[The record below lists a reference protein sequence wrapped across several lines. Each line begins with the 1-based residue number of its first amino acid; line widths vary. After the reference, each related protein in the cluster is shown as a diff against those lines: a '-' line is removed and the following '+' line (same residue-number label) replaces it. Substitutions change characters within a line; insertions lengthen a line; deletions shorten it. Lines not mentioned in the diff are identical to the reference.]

1 MDNAFGQ
8 WLSRWWVNPTIA
20 ACSAADIDLLAWS
33 TTYVDLLIQA
43 PMESSGSLVRLLK
56 SIENADY
63 FGFRRPHITIELP
76 SEVDPPTWDYLQN
89 LIWPPLD
96 WSGAPH
102 ASQVTLRHRI
112 SRRTMTEY
120 EASARLVE
128 SFYPARTKS
137 SHVLLLS
144 PQVELSPLYY
154 HFVIYSLLEYKYSA
168 HGQVAKDAPNI
179 LGFSLELP
187 SFYLNDTTPFAPPV
201 KKGEPTPF
209 LWQSP
214 NSNAAL
220 YFGDRWIE
228 FHSFLTARLSKPP
241 PARRKSISEKHPAW
255 LEFLLEFMR
264 ARGYSLIYP
273 NFASDE
279 DSIATIH
286 DELYQ
291 VPEEFP
297 EKTQATDSSI
307 PDLDPDEPLTGESDP
322 QARRA
327 PPNTETAL
335 LSSDLISSLPNSGDL
350 PELSNMP
357 LLFYNGVNM
366 SRELSA
372 ETATAFAQTYQREV
386 GDCRS
391 ASEIRTRQPNSALDL
406 FCRLDIIYDPL
417 QSSRR
422 PSNFLPSQPE
432 SMPRDEDVIQEEQ
445 HDNAKAEAS
454 AHLARQAGSAKPA
467 QSMQEVSTPEPIQGD
482 DNEETQ
488 REFRL
493 QMERQAKQATGG
505 KKEEPAKVDNKD
517 PKQATGGKKEE
528 PAKVNNKDPKQAES
542 KPFSKQSPKVA
553 VEDPKAEAANEK
565 GAGW

>member
-8 WLSRWWVNPTIA
+8 WLSRWWVDLSIA
-20 ACSAADIDLLAWS
+20 ACSTANIDFLAWS

-43 PMESSGSLVRLLK
+43 PTGSSGSLVRLLK

-63 FGFRRPHITIELP
+63 FGFRRPHLTIELP
-76 SEVDPPTWDYLQN
+76 SEVDPPTWDYLQK
-89 LIWPPLD
+89 LTWPPLD
-96 WSGAPH
+96 WSGAAH

-112 SRRTMTEY
+112 DRRTVTEY

-128 SFYPARTKS
+128 SFYPARTKN

-168 HGQVAKDAPNI
+168 HGQVAKDAPNL

-187 SFYLNDTTPFAPPV
+187 SFYLNDSTAFTPPV
-201 KKGEPTPF
+201 KKGEPTSF

-241 PARRKSISEKHPAW
+241 TTRRKWISEKHPSW

-264 ARGYSLIYP
+264 AKGYSLIYP
-273 NFASDE
+273 NFPSYE

-297 EKTQATDSSI
+297 EKAQAADLSI
-307 PDLDPDEPLTGESDP
+307 PDLDPNVPLTDDLDP
-322 QARRA
+322 RSRKG
-327 PPNTETAL
+327 PSNTETTL
-335 LSSDLISSLPNSGDL
+335 LSSDLITFLPNSGDL
-350 PELSNMP
+350 PELSDMP
-357 LLFYNGVNM
+357 LLSYNGLNM
-366 SRELSA
+366 SRELSTEA
-372 ETATAFAQTYQREV
+372 ATAFSQTYQREV
-386 GDCRS
+386 GDCGAPS
-391 ASEIRTRQPNSALDL
+391 DITPRQPNSALDL
-406 FCRLDIIYDPL
+406 FCRLDVVYDPF
-417 QSSRR
+417 RR
-422 PSNFLPSQPE
+422 APNILRSQPE
-432 SMPRDEDVIQEEQ
+432 SLPRDEDVIKAGQR
-445 HDNAKAEAS
+445 DNAKAEAS
-454 AHLARQAGSAKPA
+454 AHLARQAGSSKPA
-467 QSMQEVSTPEPIQGD
+467 QPMDVLPPPPSIQED
-482 DNEETQ
+482 DSEETQ

-493 QMERQAKQATGG
+493 QMERQAKQNSGG
-505 KKEEPAKVDNKD
+505 NEEEPLKAGNKD
-517 PKQATGGKKEE
+517 TKQAGSE
-528 PAKVNNKDPKQAES
+528 PETTS
-542 KPFSKQSPKVA
+542 STHETFSKQLPKVA

>member
-8 WLSRWWVNPTIA
+8 WLSRWWVNLSIA
-20 ACSAADIDLLAWS
+20 ACSTANIDFLAWS

-43 PMESSGSLVRLLK
+43 PTGSSGSLVRLLK

-63 FGFRRPHITIELP
+63 FGFRRPHLTVELP
-76 SEVDPPTWDYLQN
+76 SEVDPPTWNYLQK
-89 LIWPPLD
+89 LTWPPLD
-96 WSGAPH
+96 WSGAAH
-102 ASQVTLRHRI
+102 ASQVILRHRI
-112 SRRTMTEY
+112 DRRTVTEY

-128 SFYPARTKS
+128 SFYPARDKD

-168 HGQVAKDAPNI
+168 HGQVAKDAPNL

-187 SFYLNDTTPFAPPV
+187 SFYLNDTTAFAPPV
-201 KKGEPTPF
+201 KKDEPTPF

-228 FHSFLTARLSKPP
+228 FHSFLSARLSKPP
-241 PARRKSISEKHPAW
+241 PARRKWVSEKHPSW

-273 NFASDE
+273 NFPSDE

-291 VPEEFP
+291 VPEESP
-297 EKTQATDSSI
+297 KETQATDSSR
-307 PDLDPDEPLTGESDP
+307 PDLDPDVPLTEEFDP
-322 QARRA
+322 QSRRG
-327 PPNTETAL
+327 PPNTETTL

-350 PELSNMP
+350 PNLSDMP
-357 LLFYNGVNM
+357 LLSYNGLNM
-366 SRELSA
+366 SREVSNEA
-372 ETATAFAQTYQREV
+372 ATAFAQTYQREV

-391 ASEIRTRQPNSALDL
+391 PSDITPRQPNSALDL
-406 FCRLDIIYDPL
+406 FCRLDVVYDPL
-417 QSSRR
+417 QPVRR
-422 PSNFLPSQPE
+422 PGNPMHSQAE
-432 SMPRDEDVIQEEQ
+432 SLPRDEDVIKVEQ
-445 HDNAKAEAS
+445 QDNAKAEVS
-454 AHLARQAGSAKPA
+454 AHMARQAGLAKPA
-467 QSMQEVSTPEPIQGD
+467 QPMDVVSPPPTVQLD
-482 DNEETQ
+482 DSEETQ
-488 REFRL
+488 TEFRL
-493 QMERQAKQATGG
+493 QMERQAKLNKGG
-505 KKEEPAKVDNKD
+505 DKEETARVANKD
-517 PKQATGGKKEE
+517 AKQAALSSTHET
-528 PAKVNNKDPKQAES
+528 
-542 KPFSKQSPKVA
+542 FSKQSPRIA

>member
-8 WLSRWWVNPTIA
+8 WFSRWWVDLSIA
-20 ACSAADIDLLAWS
+20 ACSTANIDFLAWS

-43 PMESSGSLVRLLK
+43 PTGSSGSLVRLLK

-63 FGFRRPHITIELP
+63 FGFRRPHLTVELP
-76 SEVDPPTWDYLQN
+76 SEVDPPTWNYLQK
-89 LIWPPLD
+89 LTWPPLD
-96 WSGAPH
+96 WSGAAH

-112 SRRTMTEY
+112 DRRTVTEY

-128 SFYPARTKS
+128 SFYPARAKD

-144 PQVELSPLYY
+144 PQAELSPLYY
-154 HFVIYSLLEYKYSA
+154 HFVIYSLLEYRYSA
-168 HGQVAKDAPNI
+168 HAQVAKDAPNL

-187 SFYLNDTTPFAPPV
+187 SFYLNDTTAFAPPV
-201 KKGEPTPF
+201 KKDEPTPF

-228 FHSFLTARLSKPP
+228 FHSFLSARLSKPP
-241 PARRKSISEKHPAW
+241 PARRKWVSEKHPSW

-273 NFASDE
+273 NFPSDE

-291 VPEEFP
+291 VPEESP
-297 EKTQATDSSI
+297 KETQATDSSI
-307 PDLDPDEPLTGESDP
+307 PDLDPNVPLTEDFDP
-322 QARRA
+322 QSRRG
-327 PPNTETAL
+327 PPNTETTL

-350 PELSNMP
+350 PELSDMQ
-357 LLFYNGVNM
+357 LLSYNGLNM
-366 SRELSA
+366 SREVSNEA
-372 ETATAFAQTYQREV
+372 ATAFAQTYQREV

-391 ASEIRTRQPNSALDL
+391 PSDITPQQPNSALDL
-406 FCRLDIIYDPL
+406 FCRLDVVYDPL
-417 QSSRR
+417 QPVRR
-422 PSNFLPSQPE
+422 PGNPMHSQAE
-432 SMPRDEDVIQEEQ
+432 SLPRDEDVIKVEQ
-445 HDNAKAEAS
+445 QDNAKAEVS
-454 AHLARQAGSAKPA
+454 AHLARQAGLAKPA
-467 QSMQEVSTPEPIQGD
+467 QSIDVVSPPPTVQLD
-482 DNEETQ
+482 DSEETQ
-488 REFRL
+488 TEFRL
-493 QMERQAKQATGG
+493 QMERQAKLNKVGDKQET
-505 KKEEPAKVDNKD
+505 AKVENKD
-517 PKQATGGKKEE
+517 AKQTASSSTHET
-528 PAKVNNKDPKQAES
+528 
-542 KPFSKQSPKVA
+542 FSKQSPRIA

>member
-8 WLSRWWVNPTIA
+8 WLSRWWVNLTIA
-20 ACSAADIDLLAWS
+20 ACSVADIDILAWS

-43 PMESSGSLVRLLK
+43 PTGSSGSLVRLLK

-63 FGFRRPHITIELP
+63 FGFRRPHITVELP
-76 SEVDPPTWDYLQN
+76 SEVDPPTWNYLQN

-168 HGQVAKDAPNI
+168 HGQFAKDVPSL

-187 SFYLNDTTPFAPPV
+187 SYYLNDTTPFAPPV

-264 ARGYSLIYP
+264 ARDYSLIYP
-273 NFASDE
+273 NFPSDE

-297 EKTQATDSSI
+297 KKTQSTDSSI
-307 PDLDPDEPLTGESDP
+307 PELDPNEPLTGESDP
-322 QARRA
+322 EARRA

-350 PELSNMP
+350 PELSKIP
-357 LLFYNGVNM
+357 LLSHNGVNM

-372 ETATAFAQTYQREV
+372 EAATAFAQTYQREV

-391 ASEIRTRQPNSALDL
+391 ASETTTRQPNSALDL
-406 FCRLDIIYDPL
+406 FCRLDVVYDPL

-422 PSNFLPSQPE
+422 PSNILHSQPE

-467 QSMQEVSTPEPIQGD
+467 QPMEPVSPPDPIQGD
-482 DNEETQ
+482 DDEETQ

-505 KKEEPAKVDNKD
+505 NKQDPTKVD
-517 PKQATGGKKEE
+517 KE
-528 PAKVNNKDPKQAES
+528 DPKQAES

>member
-8 WLSRWWVNPTIA
+8 WLSRWSVNLPIA
-20 ACSAADIDLLAWS
+20 ACSTANIDFLAWS

-43 PMESSGSLVRLLK
+43 PKGSSGSLVRLLK

-63 FGFRRPHITIELP
+63 FGFRRPHLTIELP
-76 SEVDPPTWDYLQN
+76 SEVDPPTWNYLQN

-96 WSGAPH
+96 WSGAAH

-112 SRRTMTEY
+112 DRRTTTEY

-128 SFYPARTKS
+128 SFYPARTKD

-168 HGQVAKDAPNI
+168 HGQVAKDAPNL

-187 SFYLNDTTPFAPPV
+187 SFYLNDTTAFAPPV
-201 KKGEPTPF
+201 KKGEHTPF

-241 PARRKSISEKHPAW
+241 PARRKWISEKHPAW

-297 EKTQATDSSI
+297 KKTQAADSSI
-307 PDLDPDEPLTGESDP
+307 PDLDPNVPLTEEFDS
-322 QARRA
+322 QARRG
-327 PPNTETAL
+327 PPNTETTL

-350 PELSNMP
+350 PELSDMP
-357 LLFYNGVNM
+357 LLSYNGLNI
-366 SRELSA
+366 SRELSDEA
-372 ETATAFAQTYQREV
+372 ATAFSQTYQREV
-386 GDCRS
+386 GDCKS
-391 ASEIRTRQPNSALDL
+391 LSDITPRQPNSALDL
-406 FCRLDIIYDPL
+406 FCRLDVVYDPL
-417 QSSRR
+417 QSARR
-422 PSNFLPSQPE
+422 PGNFLHSQPE
-432 SMPRDEDVIQEEQ
+432 SLPRDEDVIKAGQ

-467 QSMQEVSTPEPIQGD
+467 QPIDVVSQPQNIQGD
-482 DNEETQ
+482 DSEETQ

-493 QMERQAKQATGG
+493 QMERQAKQNMAGN
-505 KKEEPAKVDNKD
+505 KEEPAKINTKD
-517 PKQATGGKKEE
+517 AKQAG
-528 PAKVNNKDPKQAES
+528 S
-542 KPFSKQSPKVA
+542 KPDASSSTHETFSKQSPRVA

>member
-8 WLSRWWVNPTIA
+8 WLSRWWVNLSIA
-20 ACSAADIDLLAWS
+20 ACSTANVDVLAWS
-33 TTYVDLLIQA
+33 TTYIDLLIQA
-43 PMESSGSLVRLLK
+43 PTGSSGSLVRLLK

-63 FGFRRPHITIELP
+63 FGFRRPHLTIELP
-76 SEVDPPTWDYLQN
+76 SEVDPPTWNYLQK
-89 LIWPPLD
+89 LTWPPLD
-96 WSGAPH
+96 WSGAAH

-112 SRRTMTEY
+112 ARRTATEY
-120 EASARLVE
+120 EASARVVE
-128 SFYPARTKS
+128 SFYPARTKN

-154 HFVIYSLLEYKYSA
+154 HFVIYTLLEYKHSA
-168 HGQVAKDAPNI
+168 HAQVAKDAPNL

-187 SFYLNDTTPFAPPV
+187 SFYLNDTTAFAPPV
-201 KKGEPTPF
+201 KKGEPTSF

-241 PARRKSISEKHPAW
+241 PARRKWISEKHPSW

-273 NFASDE
+273 NFPSDE

-297 EKTQATDSSI
+297 KKTQTTDSSI
-307 PDLDPDEPLTGESDP
+307 PDLDPDVPLTDQFDPES
-322 QARRA
+322 RRA
-327 PPNTETAL
+327 PPNTETTL
-335 LSSDLISSLPNSGDL
+335 LSSDLISSLPSSGDL
-350 PELSNMP
+350 PELSDMP
-357 LLFYNGVNM
+357 LLSYNGLNM
-366 SRELSA
+366 SRELSNEA
-372 ETATAFAQTYQREV
+372 ATAFSQTYQREV

-391 ASEIRTRQPNSALDL
+391 SADIIPRQPNSALDL
-406 FCRLDIIYDPL
+406 FCRLDVVYDPL
-417 QSSRR
+417 QSARR
-422 PSNFLPSQPE
+422 PVHVLHSQPE
-432 SMPRDEDVIQEEQ
+432 SMPRDEDVINAEQ
-445 HDNAKAEAS
+445 QDNAKAEAS
-454 AHLARQAGSAKPA
+454 AHLARQAGSAQPA
-467 QSMQEVSTPEPIQGD
+467 LPMDVVSPPPAIQLD
-482 DNEETQ
+482 DSEETQ
-488 REFRL
+488 TEFRL
-493 QMERQAKQATGG
+493 QMERQAKQNTGG
-505 KKEEPAKVDNKD
+505 NKEESAKVDSKD
-517 PKQATGGKKEE
+517 AKQAR
-528 PAKVNNKDPKQAES
+528 S
-542 KPFSKQSPKVA
+542 KTDASSSKHETFSKQSPRVA

>member
-1 MDNAFGQ
+1 M
-8 WLSRWWVNPTIA
+8 
-20 ACSAADIDLLAWS
+20 
-33 TTYVDLLIQA
+33 
-43 PMESSGSLVRLLK
+43 RLLK

-63 FGFRRPHITIELP
+63 FGFRRPHLTVELP
-76 SEVDPPTWDYLQN
+76 SEVDPPTWSYLQN

-96 WSGAPH
+96 WSGAAH

-112 SRRTMTEY
+112 DRRTTTEY

-128 SFYPARTKS
+128 SFYPARAKN

-168 HGQVAKDAPNI
+168 HGQVAKDAPNL
-179 LGFSLELP
+179 LGISLELP

-241 PARRKSISEKHPAW
+241 PSRQKSISNKHPSW

-297 EKTQATDSSI
+297 KKTQSADSSI
-307 PDLDPDEPLTGESDP
+307 PDLDPNVPLTDEFNP
-322 QARRA
+322 KARSA
-327 PPNTETAL
+327 PPNTETTL

-350 PELSNMP
+350 QELSEMP
-357 LLFYNGVNM
+357 LLSYNGHNM
-366 SRELSA
+366 SREVSHEA
-372 ETATAFAQTYQREV
+372 ATAFSQTYQREV

-391 ASEIRTRQPNSALDL
+391 ASEITARQPNSALDL
-406 FCRLDIIYDPL
+406 FCRLDVVYDPL
-417 QSSRR
+417 QSARR
-422 PSNFLPSQPE
+422 PSNILHTQPE
-432 SMPRDEDVIQEEQ
+432 SLFRDEDAIQAEQ
-445 HDNAKAEAS
+445 QDNAKAEAS
-454 AHLARQAGSAKPA
+454 AHLARQAGSAKPV
-467 QSMQEVSTPEPIQGD
+467 QPMQVVPPPHTIQGD
-482 DNEETQ
+482 ESEETQ
-488 REFRL
+488 GEFRL
-493 QMERQAKQATGG
+493 QMERQAKQNMGG
-505 KKEEPAKVDNKD
+505 NKEEPAKVDNK
-517 PKQATGGKKEE
+517 
-528 PAKVNNKDPKQAES
+528 NPKQAES
-542 KPFSKQSPKVA
+542 KQAEPKPDASSSTTHETFSKQSPKVA
-553 VEDPKAEAANEK
+553 VEDSKAEAANEK

>member
-8 WLSRWWVNPTIA
+8 WFSRWWVDLSIA
-20 ACSAADIDLLAWS
+20 ACSTTNIDFLAWS

-43 PMESSGSLVRLLK
+43 PTGSSGSLVRLLK

-63 FGFRRPHITIELP
+63 FGFRRPHLTVELP
-76 SEVDPPTWDYLQN
+76 SEVDPPTWNYLQK
-89 LIWPPLD
+89 LTWPPLD
-96 WSGAPH
+96 WSGAAH

-112 SRRTMTEY
+112 DRRTVTEY

-128 SFYPARTKS
+128 SFYPARVKD

-144 PQVELSPLYY
+144 PQAELSPLYY

-168 HGQVAKDAPNI
+168 HAQVAKDAPNL

-187 SFYLNDTTPFAPPV
+187 SFYLNDTTAFAPPV
-201 KKGEPTPF
+201 KKDEPTPF

-228 FHSFLTARLSKPP
+228 FHSFLSARLSKPP
-241 PARRKSISEKHPAW
+241 PARRKWVSEKHPSW

-273 NFASDE
+273 NFPSDE

-291 VPEEFP
+291 VPEESP
-297 EKTQATDSSI
+297 KETQATDSSI
-307 PDLDPDEPLTGESDP
+307 PDLDPNVPLTEELDP
-322 QARRA
+322 QSRRG
-327 PPNTETAL
+327 PPNTETTL

-350 PELSNMP
+350 PELSDMQ
-357 LLFYNGVNM
+357 LLSYNGLNM
-366 SRELSA
+366 SREVSNEA
-372 ETATAFAQTYQREV
+372 ATAFAQTYQREV

-391 ASEIRTRQPNSALDL
+391 PSDITPRQPNSALDL
-406 FCRLDIIYDPL
+406 FCRLDVVYDPL
-417 QSSRR
+417 QPVRR
-422 PSNFLPSQPE
+422 PGNPMHSQAE
-432 SMPRDEDVIQEEQ
+432 SLPRDEDVIKVEQ
-445 HDNAKAEAS
+445 QDNAKAEVS
-454 AHLARQAGSAKPA
+454 AHLARQAGLAKPA
-467 QSMQEVSTPEPIQGD
+467 QSMDVVSPPPTVQLD
-482 DNEETQ
+482 DSEETQ
-488 REFRL
+488 TEFRL
-493 QMERQAKQATGG
+493 QMERQAKLNKVGDKQET
-505 KKEEPAKVDNKD
+505 AKVENTDA
-517 PKQATGGKKEE
+517 KQTASSSTHET
-528 PAKVNNKDPKQAES
+528 
-542 KPFSKQSPKVA
+542 FSKQSPRIA

>member
-8 WLSRWWVNPTIA
+8 WLSRWWVDLSIA
-20 ACSAADIDLLAWS
+20 ACLTANIDFLAWS

-43 PMESSGSLVRLLK
+43 PTGSSGSLVRLLK

-63 FGFRRPHITIELP
+63 FGFRRPHLTIELP
-76 SEVDPPTWDYLQN
+76 SEVDPPTWDYLQK
-89 LIWPPLD
+89 LTWPPLE
-96 WSGAPH
+96 WSGAAH

-112 SRRTMTEY
+112 DRRTVTEY

-128 SFYPARTKS
+128 SFYPARTKN

-168 HGQVAKDAPNI
+168 HGQVAKDAPNL

-187 SFYLNDTTPFAPPV
+187 SFYLNDTTAFTPPV
-201 KKGEPTPF
+201 KKGEPTSF

-241 PARRKSISEKHPAW
+241 TTRRKWISEKHPSW

-273 NFASDE
+273 NFPSYE

-297 EKTQATDSSI
+297 EKAQAADLSI
-307 PDLDPDEPLTGESDP
+307 PDLDPNVPLTDDLDP
-322 QARRA
+322 RSRKG
-327 PPNTETAL
+327 PPNTETTL
-335 LSSDLISSLPNSGDL
+335 LSSDLITFLPNSGDL
-350 PELSNMP
+350 PELSDMP
-357 LLFYNGVNM
+357 LLSYNGLNM
-366 SRELSA
+366 SRELSTEA
-372 ETATAFAQTYQREV
+372 ATAFSQTYQREV
-386 GDCRS
+386 GDCGAPS
-391 ASEIRTRQPNSALDL
+391 DITPRQPNSALDL
-406 FCRLDIIYDPL
+406 FCRLDVVYEPF
-417 QSSRR
+417 RR
-422 PSNFLPSQPE
+422 APNILRSQPE
-432 SMPRDEDVIQEEQ
+432 SLPRDEDVIKAEQ
-445 HDNAKAEAS
+445 RDNAKAEAS
-454 AHLARQAGSAKPA
+454 AHLARQAGSSKPA
-467 QSMQEVSTPEPIQGD
+467 QPIDVLPSLLEIQED
-482 DNEETQ
+482 DSEETQ

-493 QMERQAKQATGG
+493 QMERQAKQNGG
-505 KKEEPAKVDNKD
+505 GNKEEPVKADNKD
-517 PKQATGGKKEE
+517 AKQAG
-528 PAKVNNKDPKQAES
+528 S
-542 KPFSKQSPKVA
+542 KPDTSSSTHETFSKQLPKVA

>member
-1 MDNAFGQ
+1 M
-8 WLSRWWVNPTIA
+8 SIA
-20 ACSAADIDLLAWS
+20 ACLTANIGFLAWS

-43 PMESSGSLVRLLK
+43 PTGSSGSLVRLLK

-63 FGFRRPHITIELP
+63 FGFRRPHLTIELP
-76 SEVDPPTWDYLQN
+76 SEVDPPIWNYLQK
-89 LIWPPLD
+89 LTWPPLD
-96 WSGAPH
+96 WSGAAH

-112 SRRTMTEY
+112 DRRTVTEY

-128 SFYPARTKS
+128 SFYPARIKN

-168 HGQVAKDAPNI
+168 HGQVAKDAPNL

-187 SFYLNDTTPFAPPV
+187 SFYLNDTTAFAPPV
-201 KKGEPTPF
+201 KKGEPTSF

-214 NSNAAL
+214 HSNAAL

-241 PARRKSISEKHPAW
+241 TTRRKFISEKHPSW

-273 NFASDE
+273 NFPSDE
-279 DSIATIH
+279 DSIVTIH

-297 EKTQATDSSI
+297 EKSQAADFSI
-307 PDLDPDEPLTGESDP
+307 PDLDPNVPLTDEVDARS
-322 QARRA
+322 RRA
-327 PPNTETAL
+327 PPNKETTL
-335 LSSDLISSLPNSGDL
+335 LSSDLITSLPNSGDL
-350 PELSNMP
+350 PELSDMP
-357 LLFYNGVNM
+357 LLSYNGLNM
-366 SRELSA
+366 SRELSTEA
-372 ETATAFAQTYQREV
+372 ATAFSQTYQREV
-386 GDCRS
+386 GDCGAPS
-391 ASEIRTRQPNSALDL
+391 DITPRQPNSALDL
-406 FCRLDIIYDPL
+406 FCRLDLVYDPF
-417 QSSRR
+417 RR
-422 PSNFLPSQPE
+422 STPNFLRSQPE
-432 SMPRDEDVIQEEQ
+432 SMPRDEDVIKAEQ
-445 HDNAKAEAS
+445 RDNAKAEAS
-454 AHLARQAGSAKPA
+454 AHLARQAGSPKSA
-467 QSMQEVSTPEPIQGD
+467 QPMDVFPPPPPTIQED
-482 DNEETQ
+482 DSEETQ

-493 QMERQAKQATGG
+493 QMERQAKQNGG
-505 KKEEPAKVDNKD
+505 GNKEEPVKADNKD
-517 PKQATGGKKEE
+517 AKQVGSKPDASSSTHETFTKQA
-528 PAKVNNKDPKQAES
+528 
-542 KPFSKQSPKVA
+542 PKVA

>member
-1 MDNAFGQ
+1 MDNTFGQ
-8 WLSRWWVNPTIA
+8 WLSRWYVNQTTIA
-20 ACSAADIDLLAWS
+20 RSVADINLLAWS
-33 TTYVDLLIQA
+33 TTYVDILIQA
-43 PMESSGSLVRLLK
+43 PTGSSGSLVRLLK

-63 FGFRRPHITIELP
+63 FGFRRPHITVELP

-89 LIWPPLD
+89 LVWPPLD

-128 SFYPARTKS
+128 SFYPARTKG

-168 HGQVAKDAPNI
+168 HAQVAKDAPNL

-201 KKGEPTPF
+201 KKGQPTPF

-214 NSNAAL
+214 NCNAAL

-241 PARRKSISEKHPAW
+241 PARRKFVSEKHPAW

-273 NFASDE
+273 NFPSDE

-297 EKTQATDSSI
+297 KKPADPSL
-307 PDLDPDEPLTGESDP
+307 PDINPNEPLTGEFDP
-322 QARRA
+322 EARRA
-327 PPNTETAL
+327 PPNTESPL

-357 LLFYNGVNM
+357 LLAYSGHNM
-366 SRELSA
+366 SREISD
-372 ETATAFAQTYQREV
+372 EATKAFSQTYQREV

-391 ASEIRTRQPNSALDL
+391 ASEANTRQPKSALDL
-406 FCRLDIIYDPL
+406 FCRLDVVYDPL
-417 QSSRR
+417 QSNRR
-422 PSNFLPSQPE
+422 PSNILPSQPE
-432 SMPRDEDVIQEEQ
+432 SWPRDEDVIQEEQ

-467 QSMQEVSTPEPIQGD
+467 QPVQVVSPPETIQGD
-482 DNEETQ
+482 DDEETQ
-488 REFRL
+488 TEFRL

-505 KKEEPAKVDNKD
+505 NKQDPAKVDK
-517 PKQATGGKKEE
+517 
-528 PAKVNNKDPKQAES
+528 KDPKQAEA